1 MNIELSK
8 SEVGL
13 LLNAIDSQIEGS
25 EDNAEMVNQ
34 GNTVFVKLTRAYL
47 GESGIQVNYPAE
59 DVINSFRKLMLNVI
73 KSPGDV

>member
-13 LLNAIDSQIEGS
+13 LLNAIDNQI

-34 GNTVFVKLTRAYL
+34 GNAVFVKLTRAYL
-47 GESGIQVNYPAE
+47 GESGIQVNDPADDE
-59 DVINSFRKLMLNVI
+59 INTFRQLILNVI
-73 KSPGDV
+73 GALN

>member
-13 LLNAIDSQIEGS
+13 LLNAIDHQI

-34 GNTVFVKLTRAYL
+34 GNAVFVKLTRAYL
-47 GESGIQVNYPAE
+47 GESGIQVNDPADDE
-59 DVINSFRKLMLNVI
+59 INTFRQLILNVI
-73 KSPGDV
+73 GALN